1 MARFQFRLAA
11 LQRLREAARDERRAQ
26 LAEVFRLADSLGEQK
41 RQVAENLHEVVR
53 SRAVSA
59 GAVDV
64 EKLLA
69 ATRYEAVLL
78 VEQAQLER
86 QLAAVA
92 VEIEKRREALVAADR
107 EVRALE
113 KLRETQQARHRAEQ
127 EQKSTKQLD
136 EAALRSFGREEER
149 TCSDAC

>member
-26 LAEVFRLADSLGEQK
+26 LAEVFRLADSLAEQK
-41 RQVAENLHEVVR
+41 RQVAENLHDVAR

-59 GAVDV
+59 GVVDV

-69 ATRYEAVLL
+69 ATRYEAVLM

-86 QLAAVA
+86 QAAAVA

-107 EVRALE
+107 DVRALE
-113 KLRETQQARHRAEQ
+113 KLREAQLARHRAEQ
-127 EQKSTKQLD
+127 EQKSIKQLD
-136 EAALRSFGREEER
+136 EAALRAFGGEER
-149 TCSDAC
+149 LCSDAS

>member
-26 LAEVFRLADSLGEQK
+26 LAEVFRLAESLAEQK
-41 RQVAENLHEVVR
+41 RQVVENLHEVSR
-53 SRAVSA
+53 NRAVSQ

-69 ATRYEAVLL
+69 ATRYEAVLM

-86 QLAAVA
+86 QAAAVA

-107 EVRALE
+107 DVRALE

-127 EQKSTKQLD
+127 EQRSIKQLD
-136 EAALRSFGREEER
+136 EAALRAFGGEER
-149 TCSDAC
+149 ICSDAS

>member
-26 LAEVFRLADSLGEQK
+26 LAEVFRLAESLAEQK
-41 RQVAENLHEVVR
+41 RQVVENLRDVAR

-59 GAVDV
+59 GVVDV

-69 ATRYEAVLL
+69 ATRYEAVLM

-86 QLAAVA
+86 QAAAVA

-107 EVRALE
+107 DVRALE
-113 KLRETQQARHRAEQ
+113 KLREAQQARHRAEQ
-127 EQKSTKQLD
+127 EQKSIKQLD
-136 EAALRSFGREEER
+136 EAALRAFGGEER
-149 TCSDAC
+149 LCSDAS

>member
-26 LAEVFRLADSLGEQK
+26 LAEVFRLAESLAEQK
-41 RQVAENLHEVVR
+41 RQIVENLREVVR

-59 GAVDV
+59 GVVDV

-69 ATRYEAVLL
+69 ATRYEAVLM

-86 QLAAVA
+86 QAAAVA

-107 EVRALE
+107 DVRALE
-113 KLRETQQARHRAEQ
+113 KLREAQQARHRAEQ
-127 EQKSTKQLD
+127 EQKSIKQLD
-136 EAALRSFGREEER
+136 EAALRAFGGEER
-149 TCSDAC
+149 LCSDAS

>member
-26 LAEVFRLADSLGEQK
+26 LAEVFRLAESLAEQK
-41 RQVAENLHEVVR
+41 RQVVENLRDVAR
-53 SRAVSA
+53 SRAVSS

-69 ATRYEAVLL
+69 ATRYEAVLM

-86 QLAAVA
+86 QAAAVG

-107 EVRALE
+107 DVRALE

-127 EQKSTKQLD
+127 EQKSIKQLD
-136 EAALRSFGREEER
+136 EAALRAFGGEER
-149 TCSDAC
+149 LCSDAS

>member
-11 LQRLREAARDERRAQ
+11 LLRLREAARDERRAQ
-26 LAEVFRLADSLGEQK
+26 LAEVFRLAESLAEQL
-41 RQVAENLHEVVR
+41 RRVAENLREVAR
-53 SRAVSA
+53 SRAVSS

-86 QLAAVA
+86 QTTAVA

-107 EVRALE
+107 DVRALE
-113 KLRETQQARHRAEQ
+113 KLREAQQTRHRAEQ
-127 EQKSTKQLD
+127 EQKSIKQLD
-136 EAALRSFGREEER
+136 EAALRAFGGEER
-149 TCSDAC
+149 LCSDAS

>member
-26 LAEVFRLADSLGEQK
+26 LAEVFRLAESLAEQT
-41 RQVAENLHEVVR
+41 RQVVENLRDVAR

-69 ATRYEAVLL
+69 TTRYEAVLM
-78 VEQAQLER
+78 VEQGQLER
-86 QLAAVA
+86 QAAAVA
-92 VEIEKRREALVAADR
+92 VEIEKRREALVVADR
-107 EVRALE
+107 DVRALE
-113 KLRETQQARHRAEQ
+113 KLREAQQARHRAEQ
-127 EQKSTKQLD
+127 EQKSIKQLD
-136 EAALRSFGREEER
+136 EAALRAFGGEER
-149 TCSDAC
+149 LCSDAS